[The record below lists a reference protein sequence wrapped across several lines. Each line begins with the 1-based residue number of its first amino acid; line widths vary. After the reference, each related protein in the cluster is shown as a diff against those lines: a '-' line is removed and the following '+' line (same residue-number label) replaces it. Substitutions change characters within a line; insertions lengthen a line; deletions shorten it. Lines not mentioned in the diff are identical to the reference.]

1 MNWEWAFLL
10 AALLGKPRI
19 DQRTEV
25 RDPLFPPKRGSKNT
39 SACDLPSGGK
49 CNGKASELSGRPF

>member
-1 MNWEWAFLL
+1 MNWEWAFLQ

-25 RDPLFPPKRGSKNT
+25 RDPLFPLKRGSKNT
-39 SACDLPSGGK
+39 SACDSNISNMEVDARGNRK
-49 CNGKASELSGRPF
+49 